1 MNVKFYSLNSLPTAN
16 SNAAGSFVHVT
27 TGENAGMWYCTGSAM
42 IRLDNVAQDRASEV
56 KSASIETTTGVASFK
71 NAKGV
76 EVFSLNLA
84 DYLAAE
90 IAKLTGSATIASVV
104 EGVVTIKTGVSE
116 ANGKIGNAEGEDI
129 VLAKVATTGKAVDIL
144 LDPSASIGNN
154 NNAKTTVQAAIE
166 ALATAF
172 DGLVTD
178 TQDLVKAHADN
189 TTVHITADE
198 RTAWNGEIGAKA
210 AASAA
215 QTDATSA
222 LTKIGDE
229 NSGLT
234 KAVADNKAAIEAEVT
249 RATSA
254 ESTLAGR
261 LDVIEGEG
269 EGSIKKAAADAVAE
283 VVAGANS
290 DFDTLKEVA
299 DWIANDTTG
308 AAKLQSDVAILR
320 GADTVEGSVAK
331 AEKDAKAYTDERI
344 GNLGK
349 VSEEEG
355 AADHTVKSYVD
366 KKIQGLGDA
375 AYTGVENA
383 NANQYVKVSEVSNNK
398 QTLSVTIGK
407 FTVPASGSTPTEA
420 QVPGLATV
428 EDVEKII
435 TDNEKVTA
443 ASLNDLGKR
452 VNDLETTTGNY
463 DNVYSKLGHTHAIS
477 EVTGLQD
484 ALDGKAA
491 ADHNHDAVYDS
502 KGSAEAAKLAV
513 IGNDDDTKDSD
524 TVKGAKKYTDAAV
537 EAAKLVWLTEWPTA

>member
-42 IRLDNVAQDRASEV
+42 IRLDNVAQDRANEV

-71 NAKGV
+71 NAEGA
-76 EVFSLNLA
+76 ELFTLNLA

-90 IAKLTGSATIASVV
+90 ILKLTGSATIASVE

-144 LDPSASIGNN
+144 LDPSANIG

-166 ALATAF
+166 ALVTAF
-172 DGLVTD
+172 DGLVTE
-178 TQDLVKAHADN
+178 TQNLVKTHADN
-189 TTVHITADE
+189 TTVHITAEE
-198 RTAWNGEIGAKA
+198 RTRWNNEVGAK
-210 AASAA
+210 SAA
-215 QTDATSA
+215 EAAQSDATSA

-234 KAVADNKAAIEAEVT
+234 KSVADNKTAIEAEVT

-254 ESTLAGR
+254 ESALAGR

-320 GADTVEGSVAK
+320 GSDTVEGSVAK

-344 GNLGK
+344 GDLGK

-366 KKIQGLGDA
+366 EKIQGLGDA

-383 NANQYVKVSEVSNNK
+383 NAGQYV
-398 QTLSVTIGK
+398 
-407 FTVPASGSTPTEA
+407 
-420 QVPGLATV
+420 
-428 EDVEKII
+428 
-435 TDNEKVTA
+435 
-443 ASLNDLGKR
+443 
-452 VNDLETTTGNY
+452 
-463 DNVYSKLGHTHAIS
+463 
-477 EVTGLQD
+477 
-484 ALDGKAA
+484 
-491 ADHNHDAVYDS
+491 
-502 KGSAEAAKLAV
+502 
-513 IGNDDDTKDSD
+513 
-524 TVKGAKKYTDAAV
+524 
-537 EAAKLVWLTEWPTA
+537 

>member
-27 TGENAGMWYCTGSAM
+27 DGESAGMWYCTGSAM

-71 NAKGV
+71 NAEGV

-84 DYLAAE
+84 EYLAAE
-90 IAKLTGSATIASVV
+90 IAKLSGSATIASVS

-116 ANGKIGNAEGEDI
+116 VDGKINNAAGDDI

-144 LDPSASIGNN
+144 LDPSATIG

-178 TQDLVKAHADN
+178 TQNLVKAHADN

-210 AASAA
+210 AAEAA
-215 QTDATSA
+215 QANATSA
-222 LTKIGDE
+222 LEKIGDAT
-229 NSGLT
+229 SGLT
-234 KAVADNKAAIEAEVT
+234 KAVADNKAY
-249 RATSA
+249 A
-254 ESTLAGR
+254 ESLAERSSQAESALAAR

-269 EGSIKKAAADAVAE
+269 EGSMKKAAADAVAE
-283 VVAGANS
+283 VVAGADS

-308 AAKLQSDVAILR
+308 SAKLQSDVAILR

-344 GNLGK
+344 GELGK
-349 VSEEEG
+349 VSGEEG

-366 KKIQGLGDA
+366 EKIQGLGDA

-383 NANQYVKVSEVSNNK
+383 NADQYVKVSGVSNNK

-407 FTVPASGSTPTEA
+407 FTVPASGSTPSEA

-435 TDNEKVTA
+435 TDNENVTA
-443 ASLNDLGKR
+443 AALNDLAGKI
-452 VNDLETTTGNY
+452 NDLENATHNH

-477 EVTGLQD
+477 EVTGLQN

-491 ADHNHDAVYDS
+491 AVHNHDANYDE
-502 KGSAEAAKLAV
+502 KGAAATVKSEV
-513 IGNDDDTKDSD
+513 IGTADDTKDSD

>member
-56 KSASIETTTGVASFK
+56 KSASIETTTGVVSFK
-71 NAKGV
+71 NSEGA
-76 EVFSLNLA
+76 ELFTLNLA

-90 IAKLTGSATIASVV
+90 ILKLSGSATIASVA

-116 ANGKIGNAEGEDI
+116 AAGKIGNSEGEDI

-144 LDPSASIGNN
+144 LDPSANIGNN
-154 NNAKTTVQAAIE
+154 EKTTVQAAIE
-166 ALATAF
+166 ALVTAF
-172 DGLVTD
+172 DGLVTE
-178 TQDLVKAHADN
+178 TQNLVKTHADN
-189 TTVHITADE
+189 TDIHITAEE
-198 RTAWNGEIGAKA
+198 RTKWNNEVGAKA
-210 AASAA
+210 AAEAA
-215 QTDATSA
+215 QTY
-222 LTKIGDE
+222 
-229 NSGLT
+229 
-234 KAVADNKAAIEAEVT
+234 
-249 RATSA
+249 A
-254 ESTLAGR
+254 ESLAQRTSTAEGELRAR
-261 LDVIEGEG
+261 LDTIEGEG
-269 EGSIKKAAADAVAE
+269 EGSIKKAAADAVAK
-283 VVAGANS
+283 VVAGADS

-344 GNLGK
+344 GDLGK

-366 KKIQGLGDA
+366 EKIQGLGDA

-383 NANQYVKVSEVSNNK
+383 NAGQYVKVSEVSGNK

-407 FTVPASGSTPTEA
+407 FTVPSSGSTPTEA

-463 DNVYSKLGHTHAIS
+463 DNVYSKLGHTHTIS

-484 ALDGKAA
+484 ALDSKAA
-491 ADHNHDAVYDS
+491 AVHNHDGAYDAN
-502 KGSAEAAKLAV
+502 GAAATVKSEV
-513 IGNDDDTKDSD
+513 IGTDDDTKDSD

>member
-42 IRLDNVAQDRASEV
+42 IRLDNVAQDRANEV

-71 NAKGV
+71 NAEGT
-76 EVFSLNLA
+76 ELFTLNLA

-90 IAKLTGSATIASVV
+90 IAKLSGSATIASVA
-104 EGVVTIKTGVSE
+104 EGVVTIKTSVSE
-116 ANGKIGNAEGEDI
+116 ANGKISNSEGADI

-144 LDPSASIGNN
+144 LDPSANIGNN
-154 NNAKTTVQAAIE
+154 ENTTVQAAIE

-178 TQDLVKAHADN
+178 TQDLVKTHADN

-210 AASAA
+210 AAEAA
-215 QTDATSA
+215 QSDATSA
-222 LTKIGDE
+222 LEQIGDS
-229 NSGLT
+229 NGGLI
-234 KAVADNKAAIEAEVT
+234 KSVADNKTAIEAEVT

-254 ESTLAGR
+254 ESALAGR

-283 VVAGANS
+283 VVAGADS

-366 KKIQGLGDA
+366 EKIQGLGDA

-383 NANQYVKVSEVSNNK
+383 NAGQYVKVSEVSGNK

-407 FTVPASGSTPTEA
+407 FTVPASGNTPSEA

-435 TDNEKVTA
+435 TDNENVTA
-443 ASLNDLGKR
+443 AALNDLAGKI
-452 VNDLETTTGNY
+452 NDLENATHNH

-491 ADHNHDAVYDS
+491 ADHNHDAVYDA
-502 KGSAEAAKLAV
+502 KGAAEAAKLAV
-513 IGNDDDTKDSD
+513 IGNDNDTKDSD